1 MFVARSQGLTWG
13 ILTFNFIGMKKI
25 PGCARL
31 VAFACCLMSG
41 CAASK
46 QAIHQERTVF
56 PKRFLLDKE
65 RDLKETTSGNSFVT
79 TLPGVH
85 PVFGEALTIRVRG
98 LRAESIK
105 QDDPRKAALA
115 FDQWLKFKRVMED
128 ARTVELRNLE
138 RGEGGFWV
146 LADLYLDGRLI
157 Q

>member
-1 MFVARSQGLTWG
+1 
-13 ILTFNFIGMKKI
+13 MKKI
-25 PGCARL
+25 PGYARL
-31 VAFACCLMSG
+31 VAVACCLMSG
-41 CAASK
+41 CAVSK

-79 TLPGVH
+79 PLPGVH

-115 FDQWLKFKRVMED
+115 FDQWLKFKRVMEG